1 MDTAWLGSLFSR
13 LLFVF
18 LRVQSGGGSGS
29 FPPPLPPE
37 REREC
42 FRLMREE
49 GDMSARNELIEHNLR
64 LVAHIVKKYYS
75 QGKNQE
81 DLISIGTIG
90 LIKAVDTFDP
100 KLGSRFA
107 TYAGKCLQ
115 NEILMYFRSQKR
127 LASEVS
133 LSETIDIDKDGNPL
147 TWGDI
152 IAVEDTIADDLDV
165 KLRSA
170 RAIQVINSELSPR
183 ERQIISMR
191 YGLSDR
197 PAITQREVA
206 ERMDISRS
214 YVSRLEGSALK
225 KIGEALK
232 RCPL

>member
-1 MDTAWLGSLFSR
+1 MSFILTEGLLSK
-13 LLFVF
+13 LLFIF
-18 LRVQSGGGSGS
+18 LRVQSGGNS
-29 FPPPLPPE
+29 FPPPLSAE

-42 FRLMREE
+42 FRLMREN
-49 GDMSARNELIEHNLR
+49 GDMEARNELIEHNLR

-75 QGKNQE
+75 SGKNQD

-90 LIKAVDTFDP
+90 LIKAVDSFDP
-100 KLGSRFA
+100 ALGSRFA

-133 LSETIDIDKDGNPL
+133 LSETIDVDKDGNPL

-152 IAVEDTIADDLDV
+152 IAVDDTIADDLDV
-165 KLRSA
+165 KLRSS
-170 RAIQVINSELSPR
+170 RAIQIINNELTPR
-183 ERQIISMR
+183 ERQIISLR
-191 YGLSDR
+191 YGLGER

-206 ERMDISRS
+206 ALMGISRS

-225 KIGEALK
+225 KIGDSLK
-232 RCPL
+232 RYSM

>member
-1 MDTAWLGSLFSR
+1 MSFILTEGILSK
-13 LLFVF
+13 LLFIF
-18 LRVQSGGGSGS
+18 LRVQSGGNS
-29 FPPPLPPE
+29 FPPPLSAE

-42 FRLMREE
+42 FRLMREN

-75 QGKNQE
+75 SGKNQD

-90 LIKAVDTFDP
+90 LIKAVDSFDP
-100 KLGSRFA
+100 ALGSRFA

-127 LASEVS
+127 LAAEVS

-152 IAVEDTIADDLDV
+152 IAVDDTIADDLDV

-170 RAIQVINSELSPR
+170 RAIQIINNELTPR
-183 ERQIISMR
+183 ERQIISLR
-191 YGLSDR
+191 YGLGER

-206 ERMDISRS
+206 ALMGISRS

-225 KIGEALK
+225 KIGDSLK
-232 RCPL
+232 RYSL

>member
-1 MDTAWLGSLFSR
+1 MSFILTEGLLSK
-13 LLFVF
+13 LLFIF
-18 LRVQSGGGSGS
+18 LRVQSGGNS
-29 FPPPLPPE
+29 FPPPLSAE

-42 FRLMREE
+42 FRLMREN

-75 QGKNQE
+75 SGKNQD

-90 LIKAVDTFDP
+90 LIKAVDSFDP
-100 KLGSRFA
+100 ALGSRFA

-127 LASEVS
+127 LAAEVS

-152 IAVEDTIADDLDV
+152 IAVDDTIADDLDV

-170 RAIQVINSELSPR
+170 RAIQIINNELTPR
-183 ERQIISMR
+183 ERQIISLR
-191 YGLSDR
+191 YGLGER

-206 ERMDISRS
+206 ALMGISRT

-225 KIGEALK
+225 KIGDSLK
-232 RCPL
+232 RYSL

>member
-1 MDTAWLGSLFSR
+1 MSFILTEGLLSK
-13 LLFVF
+13 LLFIF
-18 LRVQSGGGSGS
+18 LRVQSGGNS
-29 FPPPLPPE
+29 FPPPLSAE

-42 FRLMREE
+42 FRLMRES

-75 QGKNQE
+75 SGKNQD

-90 LIKAVDTFDP
+90 LIKAVDSFDP
-100 KLGSRFA
+100 ALGSRFA

-127 LASEVS
+127 LAAEVS
-133 LSETIDIDKDGNPL
+133 LSETIDIDKDGNPV

-152 IAVEDTIADDLDV
+152 IAVDDTIADDLDV

-170 RAIQVINSELSPR
+170 RAIQIINNELTPR
-183 ERQIISMR
+183 ERQIISLR
-191 YGLSDR
+191 YGLGER

-206 ERMDISRS
+206 ALMGISRS

-225 KIGEALK
+225 KIGDSLK
-232 RCPL
+232 RYSL

>member
-1 MDTAWLGSLFSR
+1 MSFILTEGLLSK
-13 LLFVF
+13 LLFIF
-18 LRVQSGGGSGS
+18 LRVQSGGNS
-29 FPPPLPPE
+29 FPPPLSAE

-42 FRLMREE
+42 FRLMRES

-75 QGKNQE
+75 SGKNQD

-90 LIKAVDTFDP
+90 LIKAVDSFDP
-100 KLGSRFA
+100 ALGSRFA

-127 LASEVS
+127 LAAEVS

-152 IAVEDTIADDLDV
+152 IAVDDTIADDLDV

-170 RAIQVINSELSPR
+170 RAIQIINNELTPR
-183 ERQIISMR
+183 ERQIISLR
-191 YGLSDR
+191 YGLGER

-206 ERMDISRS
+206 ALMGISRS

-225 KIGEALK
+225 KIGDSLK
-232 RCPL
+232 RYSL

>member
-1 MDTAWLGSLFSR
+1 MSFILTEGLLSK
-13 LLFVF
+13 LLFIF
-18 LRVQSGGGSGS
+18 LRVQSVGNS
-29 FPPPLPPE
+29 FPPPLSAE

-42 FRLMREE
+42 FRLMRES

-75 QGKNQE
+75 SGKNQD

-90 LIKAVDTFDP
+90 LIKAVDSFDP
-100 KLGSRFA
+100 ALGSRFA

-127 LASEVS
+127 LAAEVS
-133 LSETIDIDKDGNPL
+133 LSETIDTDKDGNPL

-152 IAVEDTIADDLDV
+152 IAVDDTIADDLDV

-170 RAIQVINSELSPR
+170 RAIQIINNELTPR
-183 ERQIISMR
+183 ERQIISLR
-191 YGLSDR
+191 YGLGER

-206 ERMDISRS
+206 ALMGISRS

-225 KIGEALK
+225 KIGDSLK
-232 RCPL
+232 RYSL

>member
-1 MDTAWLGSLFSR
+1 MSFILTEGLLSK
-13 LLFVF
+13 LLFIF
-18 LRVQSGGGSGS
+18 LRVQSGGNS
-29 FPPPLPPE
+29 FPPPLSAE

-42 FRLMREE
+42 FRLMREN

-75 QGKNQE
+75 SGKNQD

-90 LIKAVDTFDP
+90 LIKAVDSFDP
-100 KLGSRFA
+100 ALGSRFA

-127 LASEVS
+127 LAAEVS

-152 IAVEDTIADDLDV
+152 IAVDDTIADDLDV

-170 RAIQVINSELSPR
+170 RAIQIINNELTPR
-183 ERQIISMR
+183 ERQIISLR
-191 YGLSDR
+191 YGLGER

-206 ERMDISRS
+206 ALMGISRS

-225 KIGEALK
+225 KIGDSLK
-232 RCPL
+232 RYSL

>member
-1 MDTAWLGSLFSR
+1 MSFILTEGLLSK
-13 LLFVF
+13 LLFIF
-18 LRVQSGGGSGS
+18 LRVQSGGNS
-29 FPPPLPPE
+29 FPPPLSAE

-42 FRLMREE
+42 FRLMRES

-75 QGKNQE
+75 SGKNQD

-90 LIKAVDTFDP
+90 LIKAVDSFDP
-100 KLGSRFA
+100 ALGSRFA

-127 LASEVS
+127 LAAEVS

-152 IAVEDTIADDLDV
+152 IAVDDTIADDLDV

-170 RAIQVINSELSPR
+170 RAIQIINNELTPR
-183 ERQIISMR
+183 ERQIISLR
-191 YGLSDR
+191 YGLGER

-206 ERMDISRS
+206 ALMGISRS
-214 YVSRLEGSALK
+214 YVSRLE
-225 KIGEALK
+225 
-232 RCPL
+232 

>member
-1 MDTAWLGSLFSR
+1 MSFILTEGLLSK
-13 LLFVF
+13 LLFIF
-18 LRVQSGGGSGS
+18 LRVHSFRNS
-29 FPPPLPPE
+29 FPPPLSAE

-42 FRLMREE
+42 FRLMREN

-75 QGKNQE
+75 SGKNQD

-90 LIKAVDTFDP
+90 LIKAVDSFDP
-100 KLGSRFA
+100 ALGSRFA

-127 LASEVS
+127 LAAEVS

-152 IAVEDTIADDLDV
+152 IAVDDTIADDLDV

-170 RAIQVINSELSPR
+170 RAIQIINNELTPR
-183 ERQIISMR
+183 ERQIISLR
-191 YGLSDR
+191 YGLGER

-206 ERMDISRS
+206 ALMGISRS

-225 KIGEALK
+225 KIGDSLK
-232 RCPL
+232 RYSL

>member
-1 MDTAWLGSLFSR
+1 MSFILTEGLLSK
-13 LLFVF
+13 LLFIF
-18 LRVQSGGGSGS
+18 LRVQSGGNS
-29 FPPPLPPE
+29 FPPPLSAE

-42 FRLMREE
+42 FRLMRES

-75 QGKNQE
+75 SGKNQD

-90 LIKAVDTFDP
+90 LIKAVDSFDP
-100 KLGSRFA
+100 ALGSRFA

-127 LASEVS
+127 LAAEVS

-152 IAVEDTIADDLDV
+152 IAVDDTIADDLDV

-170 RAIQVINSELSPR
+170 RAIQIINNELTPR
-183 ERQIISMR
+183 ERQIISLR
-191 YGLSDR
+191 YGLGER

-206 ERMDISRS
+206 ALVGISRS

-225 KIGEALK
+225 KIGDSLK
-232 RCPL
+232 RYSL

>member
-1 MDTAWLGSLFSR
+1 MSFILTEGLLSK
-13 LLFVF
+13 LLFIF
-18 LRVQSGGGSGS
+18 LRVQSGGNS
-29 FPPPLPPE
+29 FPPPLSAE

-42 FRLMREE
+42 FRLMREN

-75 QGKNQE
+75 SGKNQD
-81 DLISIGTIG
+81 DLISIGSIG
-90 LIKAVDTFDP
+90 LIKAVDSFDP
-100 KLGSRFA
+100 ALGSRFA

-127 LASEVS
+127 LAAEVS

-152 IAVEDTIADDLDV
+152 IAVDDTIADDLDV

-170 RAIQVINSELSPR
+170 RAIQIINNELTPR
-183 ERQIISMR
+183 ERQIISLR
-191 YGLSDR
+191 YGLGER

-206 ERMDISRS
+206 ALMGISRS

-225 KIGEALK
+225 KIGDSLK
-232 RCPL
+232 RYSL

>member
-1 MDTAWLGSLFSR
+1 MSFILTEGLLSK
-13 LLFVF
+13 LLFIF
-18 LRVQSGGGSGS
+18 LRVQSGGNS
-29 FPPPLPPE
+29 FPPPLSAE

-42 FRLMREE
+42 FRLMREN
-49 GDMSARNELIEHNLR
+49 GDMEARNELIEHNLR

-75 QGKNQE
+75 SGKNQD

-90 LIKAVDTFDP
+90 LIKAVDSFDP
-100 KLGSRFA
+100 ALGSRFA

-127 LASEVS
+127 LAAEVS
-133 LSETIDIDKDGNPL
+133 LSETIDVDKDGNPL

-152 IAVEDTIADDLDV
+152 IAVDDTIADDLDV

-170 RAIQVINSELSPR
+170 RAIQIINNELTPR
-183 ERQIISMR
+183 ERQIISLR
-191 YGLSDR
+191 YGLGER

-206 ERMDISRS
+206 VMMGISRS

-225 KIGEALK
+225 KIGDSLK
-232 RCPL
+232 RYSM

>member
-1 MDTAWLGSLFSR
+1 MSFILTEGLLSK
-13 LLFVF
+13 LLFIF
-18 LRVQSGGGSGS
+18 LRVQSVGNS
-29 FPPPLPPE
+29 FPPPLSAE

-42 FRLMREE
+42 FRLMRES

-75 QGKNQE
+75 SGKNQD

-90 LIKAVDTFDP
+90 LIKAVDSFDP
-100 KLGSRFA
+100 ALGSRFA

-127 LASEVS
+127 LAAEVS

-152 IAVEDTIADDLDV
+152 IAVDDTIADDLDV

-170 RAIQVINSELSPR
+170 RAIQIINNELTPR
-183 ERQIISMR
+183 ERQIISLR
-191 YGLSDR
+191 YGLGER

-206 ERMDISRS
+206 ALMGISRS

-225 KIGEALK
+225 KIGDSLK
-232 RCPL
+232 RYSL

>member
-1 MDTAWLGSLFSR
+1 MSFILTEGLLSK
-13 LLFVF
+13 LLFIF
-18 LRVQSGGGSGS
+18 LRVQSGGNS
-29 FPPPLPPE
+29 FPPPLSAE

-42 FRLMREE
+42 FRLMREN

-75 QGKNQE
+75 SGKNQD

-90 LIKAVDTFDP
+90 LIKAVDSFDP
-100 KLGSRFA
+100 ALGSRFA

-115 NEILMYFRSQKR
+115 NEIFMYFRSQKR
-127 LASEVS
+127 LAAEVS

-152 IAVEDTIADDLDV
+152 IAVDDTIADDLDV

-170 RAIQVINSELSPR
+170 RAIQIINNELTPR
-183 ERQIISMR
+183 ERQIISLR
-191 YGLSDR
+191 YGLGER

-206 ERMDISRS
+206 ALMGISRS

-225 KIGEALK
+225 KIGDSLK
-232 RCPL
+232 RYSL